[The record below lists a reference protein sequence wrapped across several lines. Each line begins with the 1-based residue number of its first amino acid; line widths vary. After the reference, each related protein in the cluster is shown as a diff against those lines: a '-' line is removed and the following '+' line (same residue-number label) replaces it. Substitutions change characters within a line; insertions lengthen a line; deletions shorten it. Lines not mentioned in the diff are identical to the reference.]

1 MRRLSQTE
9 SYNPTL
15 GQSVI
20 PTHVAIFYK
29 ISADSYNPTLGQ
41 SVIPT
46 VIVCMAVCTSAML
59 QSHARAIRHSD
70 LIKDANKL
78 SHRRVTI
85 PRSGNPSFRL
95 QSRQDVDVSA
105 IMLQSHARAIRHSDV
120 IRVGLLHFFMNCYN
134 PTLGQSVIPTADV
147 WPER

>member
-1 MRRLSQTE
+1 NPSFRQVCGRGYAAGARLQSHARAIRHSDSPIWRGLEPSQN

-59 QSHARAIRHSD
+59 QSHARAIRH
-70 LIKDANKL
+70 
-78 SHRRVTI
+78 
-85 PRSGNPSFRL
+85 
-95 QSRQDVDVSA
+95 
-105 IMLQSHARAIRHSDV
+105 
-120 IRVGLLHFFMNCYN
+120 
-134 PTLGQSVIPTADV
+134 
-147 WPER
+147 